1 MKFFVTDMSAYSKF
15 LEIYS
20 EFVTRAEPYCTYL
33 ESFGVAQK
41 IMSYQHQFTKFCTFI
56 VVVQLLVLFRWIYQN
71 VLKQYLCRSVDFKKF
86 GKWAREF

>member
-1 MKFFVTDMSAYSKF
+1 MSAYSKF

-20 EFVTRAEPYCTYL
+20 EFITRAEPYCAYL
-33 ESFGVAQK
+33 ESFGAVQK
-41 IMSYQHQFTKFCTFI
+41 IMSYQDQFTKFCTFI